1 MNDANMGFNQ
11 FCGPA
16 ALSVLTGRNTD
27 ECAYAISCVNGQ
39 YKVKGVTTPDL
50 VKAAD
55 RLGFN
60 LRQVQIPGRSLFMV
74 ASMLSHA
81 EGTYVVVVPKHFVV
95 IEIAGGDIQLC
106 DNHTKQP
113 IKLQNSARL
122 SQKVEQVLKAEKKP
136 HVEPPREVSAEYKAE
151 YRNSRI
157 QVERD
162 IKYSDGTSRVVIMGS
177 IDILDRKH
185 IQDIAFAMMR
195 LTDDVQS

>member
-60 LRQVQIPGRSLFMV
+60 LREVQVPGRSLFMV
-74 ASMLSHA
+74 ASILSHA
-81 EGTYVVVVPKHFVV
+81 EGQYVVVVPKHFVV
-95 IEIAGGDIQLC
+95 IEVKDGSIQLC

-122 SQKVEQVLKAEKKP
+122 SQKVEQVLKAEAKP
-136 HVEPPREVSAEYKAE
+136 YVAPPREVDSNYVAE
-151 YRNSRI
+151 YRNNRI
-157 QVERD
+157 QIERN
-162 IKYSDGTSRVVIMGS
+162 IKYSDGTERSVVMGS

-185 IQDIAFAMMR
+185 IQDIAFAMMG
-195 LTDDVQS
+195 LTEND